1 MSYLVDLYNGTL
13 AAHASV
19 TDPTER
25 QRLGLTLRNVY
36 DQLSTEVR
44 SAQSST
50 TTYAQKLIG

>member
-13 AAHASV
+13 VAHASV

-44 SAQSST
+44 SPKAP
-50 TTYAQKLIG
+50 L